1 MNFIDYF
8 IKSDNLR
15 TISFLV
21 TRADRG
27 EEINR
32 TRNSRGGETTER
44 YNGGREKM
52 GGQGRIAEGR
62 GGRSQETAILKVSEG
77 ADRGERAAASPRA
90 RAEAG
95 GEPVHQF
102 KQHRA
107 ATRRDREAA
116 QEGG

>member
-8 IKSDNLR
+8 VKSDNLR

-27 EEINR
+27 EETNG

-44 YNGGREKM
+44 YDGGREKM

-77 ADRGERAAASPRA
+77 ADRGERAAANPRA
-90 RAEAG
+90 RAEAR